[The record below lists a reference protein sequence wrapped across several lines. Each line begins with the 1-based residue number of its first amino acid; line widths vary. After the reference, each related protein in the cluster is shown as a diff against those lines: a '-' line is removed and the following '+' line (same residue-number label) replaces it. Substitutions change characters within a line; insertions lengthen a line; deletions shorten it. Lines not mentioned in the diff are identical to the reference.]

1 MNNVK
6 NLSFGYDK
14 SSIVINNISFELKPG
29 KVYVLLGLN
38 GCGKTTLIKLLVGLL
53 KPQSGTIEYD
63 GKLLDSVPYKER
75 AKYFSYVSQLTSKID
90 DYLVK
95 DYLSFAL
102 ASQLKFY
109 EEPKESD
116 FDIVA
121 KYAEKFGIERF
132 LKKKLGEVSG
142 GERQLISICSAF
154 IQSSNTILMDEPT
167 SALDLKNQN
176 LVMSKLIE
184 MAEKE
189 KKAIILSTH
198 NPNQALFLDAE
209 VLLLKNGKILS
220 FGRAKELLTIERLKE
235 IYGDDICLSS
245 ELPYKEI
252 SFRRKQ

>member
-1 MNNVK
+1 VINVK
-6 NLSFGYDK
+6 NLSFSYDK
-14 SSIVINNISFELKPG
+14 STEVIDDISFELKPG

-63 GKLLDSVPYKER
+63 GKPLEMIPYKER
-75 AKYFSYVSQLTSKID
+75 AKFFSYVSQLTNKID

-116 FDIVA
+116 FNFVVEYA
-121 KYAEKFGIERF
+121 KKFGIERF

-142 GERQLISICSAF
+142 GERQLISICGAF

-184 MAEKE
+184 MAEQE

-209 VLLLKNGKILS
+209 VFLLKDGKILN
-220 FGRAKELLTIERLKE
+220 FGPAKELLTIEQLKE

-245 ELPYKEI
+245 ELPYQEI
-252 SFRRKQ
+252 SFRRK